1 MINAPGS
8 IRRLRAGE
16 RDKVK
21 HHLLRLDGADRQ
33 LRFGGHASPARIAAY
48 CAELDFTRALVL
60 GYLVEGE
67 VRAIGELKPLA
78 GRWPR
83 AAEIAISVEGP
94 FQGRGVGS
102 KLLRRL
108 VVAARNRLFERLYM
122 VCLIDN
128 GRMMRL
134 ARRFDG
140 RLNIEHGEVEARI
153 EPPWPTWWTVLEE
166 TLDEASALVSVTS
179 VERASAARLARRRR
193 ARRPG
198 RAWRVAGARR
208 RRGGACAGGSTAA

>member
-1 MINAPGS
+1 MNAAGS
-8 IRRLRAGE
+8 IRRLRAAE
-16 RDKVK
+16 RDRVRD
-21 HHLLRLDGADRQ
+21 HLLRLDPADRQ
-33 LRFGGHASPARIAAY
+33 LRFGGYASPARIAAY
-48 CAELDFTRALVL
+48 CAELDFGRALVL
-60 GYLVEGE
+60 GHLVEGE
-67 VRAIGELKPLA
+67 VRALGELKPLA
-78 GRWPR
+78 GTWPR
-83 AAEIAISVEGP
+83 AAEIAISVERP

-134 ARRFDG
+134 ARRFDS
-140 RLNIEHGEVEARI
+140 RLSVDRGEVEARI

-166 TLDEASALVSVTS
+166 TLDEASAWGGMITAD
-179 VERASAARLARRRR
+179 RATLLAPAWGRR

-198 RAWRVAGARR
+198 RASPAAGARR
-208 RRGGACAGGSTAA
+208 RRGGACAGGSTPA